1 MDISRLNQRLICKII
16 IEMKPVPWALPHVLG
31 GGGGVHKAQSTAPR
45 VKSSVKHESHL
56 QI

>member
-16 IEMKPVPWALPHVLG
+16 EMKAVPWALPHVR
-31 GGGGVHKAQSTAPR
+31 GGGVHKAQSTAPR
-45 VKSSVKHESHL
+45 VKSSVEHESHL